1 MIEKRGNLM
10 KKIAKRISEIPISST
25 VHIADKAFELRRA
38 GVHVIDFSAGRAHES
53 TPAYVT
59 QKASQALL
67 DGDTHQTMALG
78 TPEYRQACALK
89 LYRDNE
95 IEADPESEIIA
106 TMGVK
111 QGLTLALMA
120 SVNPGDEVI
129 VEDPCFVSYQPLIK
143 LCEGQPVSIPL
154 RPSNRFR
161 WTSADLENA
170 ISPRTRAI
178 LLNSPQNPTGTVHT
192 EDDLDIIAKVAQDH
206 DLLVITDEIYERVTW
221 GGRKHICMATRPGMR
236 ERTITVMGLTKTFSM
251 GGWRIG
257 FVFAPA
263 ENIAAMTKL
272 QQHLLT
278 CVGSF
283 VQAGAAEAFRE
294 PPRPEVVAL
303 WRDWEKRCVYVSS
316 ELNGIKGVS
325 CDQPE
330 GAFYAWADVAGIDAT
345 SLEIA
350 ETLLREHHVAVVP
363 GSAFGQNGE
372 GYIRITCVKSW
383 EDLKEGMQRIR
394 KGLAKMQ

>member
-1 MIEKRGNLM
+1 M
-10 KKIAKRISEIPISST
+10 KNTNKVAIRISEIPISAT
-25 VHIADKAFELRRA
+25 VNIADMASKLLMA
-38 GVHVIDFSAGRAHES
+38 GAPVIDFSAGRAHEG
-53 TPAYVT
+53 TPAYVA

-67 DGDTHQTMALG
+67 SGDTHQTMAMG
-78 TPEYRQACALK
+78 TPEFRAACAHK
-89 LYRDNE
+89 LSRDNG
-95 IEADPESEIIA
+95 IAANPESEIIA

-111 QGLTLALMA
+111 QGLTLSLM
-120 SVNPGDEVI
+120 SCINPGDEVI

-143 LCEGQPVSIPL
+143 LCEGQPVSL
-154 RPSNRFR
+154 ALKASNRFR
-161 WTSADLENA
+161 WTRTDLENA

-192 EDDLDIIAKVAQDH
+192 ENDLDIVAKVAQDH

-221 GGRKHICMATRPGMR
+221 GGREHICMATRPGMR
-236 ERTITVMGLTKTFSM
+236 ARTITVMGLTKTFSM

-283 VQAGAAEAFRE
+283 VQAGATEAFRE
-294 PPRPEVVAL
+294 PPHPEVVAL
-303 WRDWEKRCVYVSS
+303 WRDWEKRCEWVSS
-316 ELNGIKGVS
+316 ELNNIKGVS
-325 CDQPE
+325 CHQPE
-330 GAFYAWADVAGIDAT
+330 GGFYAWADVSGIEAT